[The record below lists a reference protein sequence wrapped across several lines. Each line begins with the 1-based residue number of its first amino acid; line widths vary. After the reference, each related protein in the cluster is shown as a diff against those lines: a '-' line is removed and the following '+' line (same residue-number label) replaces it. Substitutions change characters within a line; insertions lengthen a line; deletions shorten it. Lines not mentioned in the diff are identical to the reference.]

1 MKEQLT
7 ELFENAICVLK
18 DDGVI
23 PQQQEVEIRFDRP
36 RQKSHG
42 DLATNL
48 ALSLAKT
55 TSLKP
60 RDLAQRLV
68 DTLAQSPY
76 IEKLEVAGPGFIN
89 VFLSSSS
96 QFEVL
101 KLIHAQGKDFGRCDL
116 GHGEKVLIEFVSA
129 NPTGPLHVGHG
140 RGAAYGD
147 TLARVM
153 RFAGYDIK
161 TEYYINDAGRQ
172 MDILA
177 LSVWFRYLELC
188 GEEVSFPQN
197 CYKGDYIWDIA
208 AAVHRQ
214 DGDRYQRPVADV
226 IANSALLDSEKAL
239 DKMTA
244 DFRSRLGGDGY
255 QRFLG
260 AALNILV
267 EDIRND
273 LQGFRVEFDRWFSE
287 QSLYDSSKVNSTI
300 SKLKQTE
307 YLYERDG
314 ALWFNAMAFGD
325 EKDRVVVRENGA
337 PTYLASDIAYH
348 QDKFDR
354 GFSKLIDVW
363 GADHHGYI
371 VRVKGTLAA
380 LGNDPDDFIVA
391 LVQFA
396 TLYRGGEK
404 VSMSTRGGEFV
415 TLREL
420 RQEVGTDAARFFYA
434 QRKPDQHLDFDLDLA
449 KSQSADNPVYYVQYA
464 HARVCSVFRQ
474 AKQKN
479 IDTNDEGDVDFALL
493 TEEQEKDLAN
503 ALAKFP
509 EVIATAARNLEPHHI
524 VYYLRD
530 VANRLH
536 TYYNAHNIL
545 GAESGLRSARLKLI
559 DATRQVVAIGLDLIG
574 VSAPEQM

>member
-1 MKEQLT
+1 MKEHLT
-7 ELFENAICVLK
+7 ELFEDAIRVLK
-18 DDGVI
+18 DNDVI
-23 PQQQEVEIRFDRP
+23 PQQHQAEVRFDRP

-48 ALSLAKT
+48 ALNLAKAT
-55 TSLKP
+55 DLKP
-60 RDLAQRLV
+60 RDLAQKLA
-68 DTLAQSPY
+68 DALAQSPY
-76 IEKLEVAGPGFIN
+76 IEKLEIAGPGFIN
-89 VFLSSSS
+89 IFLSRSS
-96 QFEVL
+96 QFEILQLVRD
-101 KLIHAQGKDFGRCDL
+101 QGDAFGRCDV
-116 GHGEKVLIEFVSA
+116 GHGKKVLIEFVSA

-153 RFAGYDIK
+153 RFAGYDVK

-177 LSVWFRYLELC
+177 LSVWLRYLELC
-188 GEEVSFPQN
+188 GEEFSFPEN

-208 AAVHRQ
+208 ATVHRE
-214 DGDRYQRPVADV
+214 DGDQYQCPAGS
-226 IANSALLDSEKAL
+226 ILAHSASLDSERAL

-244 DFRSRLGGDGY
+244 GFKSRFGDDGY
-255 QRFLG
+255 RRFLK
-260 AALNILV
+260 AALDILV
-267 EDIRND
+267 DDIKND

-287 QSLYDSSKVNSTI
+287 QSLYDSEKINQTI
-300 SKLKQTE
+300 SKLGQSE
-307 YLYERDG
+307 YLFKKDG
-314 ALWFNAMAFGD
+314 ALWFRATAFGD
-325 EKDRVVVRENGA
+325 EKDRVVVRESGA

-354 GFSKLIDVW
+354 GFSMLIDVW

-380 LGNDPDDFIVA
+380 LGNNPDDFIVA

-434 QRKPDQHLDFDLDLA
+434 QRKPEQHLDFDLDLA

-474 AKQKN
+474 AKQRN
-479 IDTNDEGDVDFALL
+479 IDTDVEGDVDVALL
-493 TEEQEKDLAN
+493 KEEQEKDLAN
-503 ALAKFP
+503 VLAKFP
-509 EVIATAARNLEPHHI
+509 EVVATAARNLEPHHI

-530 VANRLH
+530 VSNRLH

-545 GAESGLRSARLKLI
+545 GAESSLRAARLELI
-559 DATRQVVAIGLDLIG
+559 EATRQVIANGLDLIG
-574 VSAPEQM
+574 VSAPERM

>member
-1 MKEQLT
+1 MFERAVCMLKEQ
-7 ELFENAICVLK
+7 
-18 DDGVI
+18 GVI
-23 PQQQEVEIRFDRP
+23 PPQQRVEVRFDRP

-42 DLATNL
+42 DLATSV
-48 ALSLAKT
+48 ALGLAKT
-55 TSLKP
+55 AGMKP
-60 RDLAQRLV
+60 RDLAQKLV
-68 DTLAQSPY
+68 DAVDQSPHVH
-76 IEKLEVAGPGFIN
+76 KLEIAGPGFIN
-89 VFLSSSS
+89 IFLTGSS
-96 QFEVL
+96 QFEIL
-101 KLIHAQGKDFGRCDL
+101 RLIHDQGDQFGRCDV
-116 GHGEKVLIEFVSA
+116 GQGERVLIEFVSA

-147 TLARVM
+147 ALARVM
-153 RFAGYDIK
+153 RFAGYDVD

-188 GEEVSFPQN
+188 GEELDFPDN

-208 AAVHRQ
+208 ATVHRE
-214 DGDRYQRPVADV
+214 DGDRYLRRAAEVVVASGSMDP
-226 IANSALLDSEKAL
+226 ERGL

-244 DFRSRLGGDGY
+244 GFKSRLGEEGY

-260 AALNILV
+260 AALETLV
-267 EDIRND
+267 DDIRND
-273 LQGFRVEFDRWFSE
+273 LKGFRVEFDRWFSE
-287 QSLYDSSKVNSTI
+287 RSLYENGKIDHTI
-300 SKLKQTE
+300 SKLEQTE
-307 YLYERDG
+307 YLYEKDG
-314 ALWFNAMAFGD
+314 AMWFRATAFGD
-325 EKDRVVVRENGA
+325 EKDRVVVRESGA

-380 LGNDPDDFIVA
+380 LGNNPDDFMVA

-396 TLYRGGEK
+396 ILYRGGEK

-434 QRKPDQHLDFDLDLA
+434 QRKPEQHMDFDLDLA

-474 AKQKN
+474 AKQRN
-479 IDTNDEGDVDFALL
+479 IDCVEEGKIDFSLL
-493 TEEQEKDLAN
+493 KEEREKDLAQT
-503 ALAKFP
+503 LAKFP
-509 EVIATAARNLEPHHI
+509 EIVATSARNLEPHHI

-530 VANRLH
+530 VATKLH

-545 GAESGLRSARLKLI
+545 GCGSDLRSARLMLI
-559 DATRQVVAIGLDLIG
+559 DGTRQVIANGLRLIG
-574 VSAPEQM
+574 VSAPDRM